1 MKSTEAE
8 VFRVLEEK
16 HVLKTI
22 RFLHNNGPASKK
34 EIYAGVSD
42 NPRMPE
48 KLLAMKSIGLLKDV
62 KREENS
68 RAQVLALTEKGE
80 RVAVELE
87 KILSII

>member
-22 RFLHNNGPASKK
+22 RFLYKNGPASKK
-34 EIYAGVSD
+34 TIYAGVSG

-62 KREENS
+62 KQEENS

>member
-1 MKSTEAE
+1 MNSTEAE

-22 RFLHNNGPASKK
+22 RYLYNHGPASKK
-34 EIYAGVSD
+34 EIYNGVSG

-62 KREENS
+62 KQKENS